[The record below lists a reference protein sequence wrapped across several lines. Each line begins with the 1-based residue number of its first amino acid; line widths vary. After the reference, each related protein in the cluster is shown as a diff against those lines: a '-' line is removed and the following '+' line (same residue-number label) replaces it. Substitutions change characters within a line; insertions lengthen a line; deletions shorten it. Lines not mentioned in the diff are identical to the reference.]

1 VVERGDDWVDDYIRR
16 AGSLR
21 PIGRAE
27 AAQLAT
33 LAQSGDREAEQI
45 LFDANLRL
53 VVNLAKRYVR
63 NDSLGRLFQLGE
75 SGLRR
80 AIVRFESSKGFSF
93 TTYATW
99 WIKQAIVSG
108 GGEGDNGGRV
118 GEPRHPLPSV
128 GGVTAT
134 AQRS

>member
-1 VVERGDDWVDDYIRR
+1 VVESGDDWVVDYIRR
-16 AGSLR
+16 AGTLR

-27 AAQLAT
+27 AIQLAT
-33 LAQSGDREAEQI
+33 LAQSGDRGAERI

-63 NDSLGRLFQLGE
+63 NDSIDRFFQLGE
-75 SGLRR
+75 GGLRA
-80 AIVRFESSKGFSF
+80 AIDRFEPSKGFSF

-99 WIKQAIVSG
+99 WIKRAILSG

-128 GGVTAT
+128 GGASAT
-134 AQRS
+134 A